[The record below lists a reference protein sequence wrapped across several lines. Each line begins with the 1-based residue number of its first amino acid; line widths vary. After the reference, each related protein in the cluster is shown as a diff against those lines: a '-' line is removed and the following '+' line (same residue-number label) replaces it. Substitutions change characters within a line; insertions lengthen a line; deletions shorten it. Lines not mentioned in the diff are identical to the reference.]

1 MEAATTRKPADDIS
15 SEITENCLLT
25 RTRQI
30 SRVLTALYDQEM
42 RSHGVLS
49 SQFTLLVLIHELG
62 PISRADL
69 GRRNHQDRSTL
80 TRNLQP
86 LITQGWIG
94 EEPSEKGGRRR
105 PLQITRQG
113 RVLLRKAAPAWSA
126 AQAKARL
133 LLGAAGA
140 SALMGI
146 AADLPRRTL

>member
-1 MEAATTRKPADDIS
+1 MEATPRKSADDIS
-15 SEITENCLLT
+15 NEVTENCLLT

-69 GRRNHQDRSTL
+69 GRKNHQDRSTL

-86 LITQGWIG
+86 LLTQGWVR
-94 EEPSEKGGRRR
+94 EEPAGMGGRRR

-113 RVLLRKAAPAWSA
+113 QVLVRKAAPGWSA

-133 LLGAAGA
+133 LLGAAGV

-146 AADLPRRTL
+146 AAELPRRTL